1 MASNLQHILANL
13 EMAPPQGSWD
23 QLSARLDAE
32 YDLPEITLAQK
43 LDTAALQPPA
53 SAWAAI
59 ASAIPAETEQQQ
71 QIQPAFTEEAKPAK
85 VLPFSLKKIAVAA
98 AVLGIIALGSWYLL
112 RTDNT
117 SLPPVQQSVATQKE
131 NDQQTGQSSPTQPAV
146 APPVMAQ
153 KEPDHAVR
161 SFRTADK
168 TEAPDNAANAINSV
182 DIAANETPVEEITPA
197 NPVTVLAT
205 NAVAPATIADRP
217 YRDARG
223 KVVMDMNLLNNPG
236 TPQYVTVTAP
246 NGEQTR
252 INKKFLPVL
261 TFLNTGADNGQFNN
275 SLKQRFQKWRNQLIQ
290 QASFVPSATNFLDI
304 MELKELL
311 QDK

>member
-1 MASNLQHILANL
+1 MASNIQHTLANL

-32 YDLPEITLAQK
+32 YDLPEIALAQK
-43 LDTAALQPPA
+43 LDAAALQPPA
-53 SAWAAI
+53 NAWAAI
-59 ASAIPAETEQQQ
+59 AAAIPSEAVQPKQT
-71 QIQPAFTEEAKPAK
+71 IQPTFTEEATPAK
-85 VLPFSLKKIAVAA
+85 VVPFSLKKIAVAA

-112 RTDNT
+112 RTN
-117 SLPPVQQSVATQKE
+117 SAGIPPVQQSVAAQKE
-131 NDQQTGQSSPTQPAV
+131 NEQPASPSSIPQPAV
-146 APPVMAQ
+146 APPVIAQ
-153 KEPDHAVR
+153 KEHDQAVKPLR
-161 SFRTADK
+161 ASDK
-168 TEAPDNAANAINSV
+168 NEQSINAATAISST
-182 DIAANETPVEEITPA
+182 DIGNDAVVEEITPA
-197 NPVTVLAT
+197 NPVTVKAT
-205 NAVAPATIADRP
+205 ATEAPATIPDRP

-236 TPQYVTVTAP
+236 TQYVTVTAP

-275 SLKQRFQKWRNQLIQ
+275 TLKQRFQKWRNQLIQ